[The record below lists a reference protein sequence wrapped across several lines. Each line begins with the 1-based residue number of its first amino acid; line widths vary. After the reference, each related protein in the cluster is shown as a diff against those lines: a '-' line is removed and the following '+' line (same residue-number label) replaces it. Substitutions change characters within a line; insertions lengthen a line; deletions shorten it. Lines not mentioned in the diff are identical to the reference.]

1 MYSLGIFLVL
11 LCHNLVPA
19 ASSVGDRSNMYQNC
33 LKFCIKGNCTNDGY
47 RFSPKSSIQQDFW
60 CKLIGWTCS
69 DECRYICMWNTV
81 EKFQA
86 QHGYVP
92 KFHGKWPFT
101 RMLGMQE
108 PASAIASMLNL
119 ATNAYM
125 YGRIRS
131 EFTVR
136 KVPIVLFWHGFAL
149 VCMNAWMWSTIFHT
163 RDTDFTEFMDYA
175 CALSMVMGL
184 FIAVIVRL
192 FHNRRKFA
200 ALLLVSPLL
209 FFVTHAQRLYSGRID
224 YDHNM
229 KVNIL
234 FGVVG
239 SIIWLCWSFFHYLAG
254 RRYMW
259 RMIAFTLLSGAALS
273 LEVLDFPP
281 NYNFDAH
288 ALWHLATVPL
298 PLLFYQFVIDDLRWM
313 QGLDELDLKMA

>member
-1 MYSLGIFLVL
+1 
-11 LCHNLVPA
+11 
-19 ASSVGDRSNMYQNC
+19 MYQNC

-184 FIAVIVRL
+184 FIAVIVRW
-192 FHNRRKFA
+192 
-200 ALLLVSPLL
+200 VEM
-209 FFVTHAQRLYSGRID
+209 LYYAVPQQEEVRSSSTRI
-224 YDHNM
+224 
-229 KVNIL
+229 
-234 FGVVG
+234 
-239 SIIWLCWSFFHYLAG
+239 
-254 RRYMW
+254 
-259 RMIAFTLLSGAALS
+259 T
-273 LEVLDFPP
+273 
-281 NYNFDAH
+281 
-288 ALWHLATVPL
+288 ATV
-298 PLLFYQFVIDDLRWM
+298 LRDARAASVLRENRLRPQHESQHIVW
-313 QGLDELDLKMA
+313 